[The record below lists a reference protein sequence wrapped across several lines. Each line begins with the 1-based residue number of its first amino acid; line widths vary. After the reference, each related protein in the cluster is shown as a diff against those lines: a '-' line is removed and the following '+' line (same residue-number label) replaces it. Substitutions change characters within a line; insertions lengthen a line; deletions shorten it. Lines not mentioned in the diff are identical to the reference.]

1 MFEREMPH
9 FELGRRVS
17 YFNRNKV
24 LHFCLFWAKIS
35 KYMYAAIVIL
45 NRVLVTKKTCG
56 DKMKFRNA

>member
-1 MFEREMPH
+1 MFKREIPH
-9 FELGRRVS
+9 FEFGRRVS

-35 KYMYAAIVIL
+35 KYAAIVIL